1 MAKISIIERLKQYFH
16 WGLKFVLEDMWR
28 ITENEVSGTRQRL
41 INLVKTI
48 YISIR
53 RFIEDDLMSKA
64 SALTYSTLLA
74 VVPALALIFAIAKGF
89 GFQNIIQSQ
98 LFDYIP
104 AQKEALSHALTFVDA
119 YLNQAQ
125 SGVFVGIGLIFL
137 FWTVIS
143 LMGNVENVLND
154 MVQKM
159 KSNADIYY
167 GDIEKNGIITVQ
179 KNKATIFN
187 CVYREYMI
195 CHQSIF
201 AKREVLC
208 RYPFDIQYRLCADR
222 DWLTKILKNNYTVEY
237 VNKAICKYDI
247 TGQSSDPQKFMEE
260 SKKVSIK
267 YGGEKAKI
275 FIKVKRYFGKVKN
288 LLLGWF

>member
-1 MAKISIIERLKQYFH
+1 MNK
-16 WGLKFVLEDMWR
+16 GV
-28 ITENEVSGTRQRL
+28 
-41 INLVKTI
+41 
-48 YISIR
+48 
-53 RFIEDDLMSKA
+53 SKA
-64 SALTYSTLLA
+64 SGKY
-74 VVPALALIFAIAKGF
+74 IFFLNF
-89 GFQNIIQSQ
+89 GDCFCN
-98 LFDYIP
+98 
-104 AQKEALSHALTFVDA
+104 
-119 YLNQAQ
+119 
-125 SGVFVGIGLIFL
+125 
-137 FWTVIS
+137 
-143 LMGNVENVLND
+143 ENVLND